1 MIRRAEFSDVSR
13 LVEIFESAKVFM
25 RACGNLSQWADGY
38 PAREDFLK
46 DISSGSFY
54 VLEVDGV
61 VEAGFALV
69 PSPEPTYE
77 YIDGTW
83 LTDGDY
89 VTIHRI
95 ASSGAVRGVF
105 DKAVDF
111 ALLSHDVVR
120 VDTHSDNEP
129 MKRAIMR
136 RGFSYCGVIY
146 LANGDER
153 LAYEIVKHA

>member
-1 MIRRAEFSDVSR
+1 MIRRAEFTDVSR
-13 LVEIFESAKVFM
+13 LVEIFEGAKVFM

-38 PAREDFLK
+38 PAREDFLR
-46 DISSGSFY
+46 DISSGNFY

-77 YIDGTW
+77 HIDGAW

-105 DKAVDF
+105 DMAVDF
-111 ALLSHDVVR
+111 AFSSHDVVR
-120 VDTHSDNEP
+120 VDTHRDNEP